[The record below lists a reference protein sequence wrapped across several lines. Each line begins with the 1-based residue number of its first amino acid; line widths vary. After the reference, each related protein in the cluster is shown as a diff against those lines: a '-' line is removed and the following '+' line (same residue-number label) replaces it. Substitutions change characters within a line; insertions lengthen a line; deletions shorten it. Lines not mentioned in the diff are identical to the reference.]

1 VPLQRPSGAA
11 RLPRTVKE
19 IYAEALKRVERELR
33 EAQEAVQRDDSE
45 ANQTRYCKALFEFDR
60 LQATFP
66 FLAAGFTDDAE
77 A

>member
-1 VPLQRPSGAA
+1 MPLQQPIGSGP
-11 RLPRTVKE
+11 LPRPVKE
-19 IYAEALKRVERELR
+19 IYAEALKRLERELR
-33 EAQEAVQRDDSE
+33 DAREAVERDDSE